1 MYHRKEW
8 EQITMY
14 DFNQGF
20 GFPISEDNRWVQLSK
35 SIPWDEAEGLYAEK
49 FAKGNGPGTGNVA
62 LPFRTALGALIIR
75 RVLGLSDRGTVKS
88 IQETPCLQYFL
99 GFPRYEDKP
108 PFDPSMMVHFRE
120 RLDLNAM
127 GAITDLII
135 AFEKKTAAAGK
146 RAGIAD
152 DPPCVPDA
160 EALKASMEAAAAA
173 MAAGILLGAKDRQ
186 EAWALGKGKNAGTL
200 IIDATCCP
208 VNIRYPQDFSLLN
221 EAREKLEAMLDR
233 ICREHRQKKPRTYCR
248 VARREYLSL
257 AKARKKGK
265 KQIRHVVRI
274 LLNCVARNTRY
285 IQAFLEKGFSLTA
298 KETARMETIQELYRQ
313 QKYMYDNRVHR
324 VEQRIVSLHMPFIR
338 PIVRG
343 KTPEPV
349 EFGPKMDLSVDAGGN
364 SRVESYS
371 YEAYNEAKNLV
382 DAIEAYRRRTGAY
395 PERVLADMIYRNRE
409 NRKYCQ
415 CRGIRMSGPRLG
427 RPSADQGKAKAA
439 KQAEK
444 RDMVDRIEV
453 ERRFSREKRCF
464 GLDRI
469 WEKKEDTVGSSV
481 ALGVLLD
488 NLVPAGF

>member
-1 MYHRKEW
+1 MYHRKAW

-35 SIPWDEAEGLYAEK
+35 KIPWAEAEGLYAEK
-49 FAKGNGPGTGNVA
+49 FEKGNDPGTGNVA

-99 GFPRYEDKP
+99 GFARYEDKP

-120 RLDLNAM
+120 RLDLDAM
-127 GAITDLII
+127 GAITDLVI
-135 AFEKKTAAAGK
+135 AFEKKTAAAG
-146 RAGIAD
+146 RREGMD
-152 DPPCVPDA
+152 DSQPCAPDA
-160 EALKASMEAAAAA
+160 ETLRASMEAAAAA
-173 MAAGILLGAKDRQ
+173 IAAGVLLGAKGRQ
-186 EAWALGKGKNAGTL
+186 DAYTLGAGKNAGTL

-221 EAREKLEAMLDR
+221 EAREKLEAILER
-233 ICREHRQKKPRTYCR
+233 ICREHGQKKPRTYCR
-248 VARREYLSL
+248 VVRREYLSL
-257 AKARKKGK
+257 AKARKKGGK
-265 KQIRHVVRI
+265 RIRHMVRI
-274 LLNCVARNTRY
+274 LLGCVARNTRY
-285 IQAFLEKGFSLTA
+285 IQTLQGRGFALTA
-298 KETARMETIQELYRQ
+298 KETVQMGIIQELYRQ
-313 QKYMYDNRVHR
+313 QKYMYDNKVHR
-324 VEQRIVSLHMPFIR
+324 VDQRIVSLHMPFIR

-364 SRVESYS
+364 SRVEFYS
-371 YEAYNEAKNLV
+371 YEAYNESKHLV
-382 DAIEAYRRRTGAY
+382 DAIEAYRRRTGRY
-395 PERVLADMIYRNRE
+395 PERVLADTIYRNRE
-409 NRKYCQ
+409 NRIYCQ
-415 CRGIRMSGPRLG
+415 KRGIRMSGPRLG
-427 RPSADQGKAKAA
+427 RPPADQERAKAA

-444 RDMVDRIEV
+444 KDMVDRIEV

-464 GLDRI
+464 GLDKV
-469 WEKKEDTVGSSV
+469 WEKKKDTVGSSV